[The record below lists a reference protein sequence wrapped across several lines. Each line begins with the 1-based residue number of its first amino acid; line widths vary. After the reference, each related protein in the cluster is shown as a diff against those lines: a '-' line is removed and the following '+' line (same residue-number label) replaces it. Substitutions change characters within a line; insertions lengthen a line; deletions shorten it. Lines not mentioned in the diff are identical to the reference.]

1 MELIPHELELLSK
14 TLLYNN
20 IMLKLLVWCYLY

>member
-1 MELIPHELELLSK
+1 LIPQELELLSK
-14 TLLYNN
+14 TLLYKN